1 MASGQLQTIEG
12 QVPVTIVLED
22 GTEYPEKGRLL
33 FTDLTVNENTGQVS
47 LRAEIPNAS
56 NLLMPGMYVQV
67 KIPQAQVNSA
77 VLIPQQAVTRGTTGD
92 TVMVVNADGSYA
104 PKTIT
109 IAQSQGN
116 SWVVTGGLNAGDQV
130 IIEGMAAVQMMGA
143 KKVQPKPWQPEQPSQ
158 NPNQPAPTQQAPAT
172 EQGKAQT
179 GGSAPSA
186 EQK

>member
-1 MASGQLQTIEG
+1 
-12 QVPVTIVLED
+12 
-22 GTEYPEKGRLL
+22 
-33 FTDLTVNENTGQVS
+33 
-47 LRAEIPNAS
+47 
-56 NLLMPGMYVQV
+56 
-67 KIPQAQVNSA
+67 
-77 VLIPQQAVTRGTTGD
+77 
-92 TVMVVNADGSYA
+92 MVVNADGSYA

-172 EQGKAQT
+172 EQGKAQA